1 MTTMPLSH
9 QILIKIKALKTMRSL
24 NEILDDKEM
33 DKIIHN
39 KLDDLSLQF
48 EKQRLE
54 EEKQRVE
61 EAFMNLLIDE

>member
-1 MTTMPLSH
+1 MTTNE
-9 QILIKIKALKTMRSL
+9 ILIKIKALKTMRSL

-48 EKQRLE
+48 EKQRLKE
-54 EEKQRVE
+54 ENK
-61 EAFMNLLIDE
+61 

>member
-1 MTTMPLSH
+1 
-9 QILIKIKALKTMRSL
+9 MRSL
-24 NEILDDKEM
+24 NEILGDKEM